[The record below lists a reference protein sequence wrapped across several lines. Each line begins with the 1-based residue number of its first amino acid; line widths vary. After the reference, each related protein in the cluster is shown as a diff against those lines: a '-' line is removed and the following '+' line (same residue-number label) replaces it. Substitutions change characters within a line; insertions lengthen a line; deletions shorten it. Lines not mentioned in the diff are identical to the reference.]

1 MMQTPRTAHVQRET
15 GETAIEVQLNL
26 DESGP
31 AQIETAIGFFDHLLE
46 QIGKHG
52 LFSLVIRAQGD
63 LEVDGH
69 HTVEDVGIT
78 LGQAFK
84 EALGDKVGIRRYG
97 SCDLP
102 MDEALSRVALDLSG
116 RPYLVLKAEFPQ
128 ERVGW
133 FDTCLVK
140 EFLQAFCT
148 AAGIT
153 LHVEVYGAN
162 SHHMIEA
169 IFKALGRAL
178 RMAVEFDPRMSGVP
192 STKGVLA

>member
-1 MMQTPRTAHVQRET
+1 MHTPRTAQIQRQT
-15 GETAIEVQLNL
+15 GETAIEVELNL
-26 DESGP
+26 DVSGP
-31 AQIETAIGFFDHLLE
+31 SQVDTAIGFFDHLLE

-52 LFSLVIRAQGD
+52 LFSLVVQAQGD

-78 LGQAFK
+78 LGLAFK
-84 EALGDKVGIRRYG
+84 EALGSKEGIRRYG

-102 MDEALSRVALDLSG
+102 MDEALARVALDLSG
-116 RPYLVLKAEFPQ
+116 RPYLVLRADFPQ

-153 LHVEVYGAN
+153 LHVEVSGEN

-169 IFKALGRAL
+169 LFKALGRAL
-178 RMAVEFDPRMSGVP
+178 RVAVELDPRVSGVP